1 MISFIVVFTLG
12 TVQAFY
18 GSTGILRFIT
28 LYPGSF
34 FLQQDGW
41 LKKTRISILIVKRIR
56 KTKKGGFHMIYIVE
70 TEKTVE
76 QAVVD
81 LQEAVKKHNFGILHI
96 HNLQET
102 LRKKGVDFPN
112 ECQILEICNPQKAKE
127 VLTDDM
133 SMNMVLPCRISV
145 YSEEGKTKI
154 GMIKPRALLEVLSN
168 SESLMKVAEE
178 VEAITMEMIK
188 EAK

>member
-1 MISFIVVFTLG
+1 MNE
-12 TVQAFY
+12 
-18 GSTGILRFIT
+18 
-28 LYPGSF
+28 
-34 FLQQDGW
+34 
-41 LKKTRISILIVKRIR
+41 
-56 KTKKGGFHMIYIVE
+56 GGLDMKYIVE

-76 QAVVD
+76 QAVAD
-81 LQEAVKKHNFGILHI
+81 LQKAVKKHNFGILHI

-133 SMNMVLPCRISV
+133 SMNMALPCRVSV
-145 YSEEGKTKI
+145 YSERGKTKI
-154 GMIKPRALLEVLSN
+154 GMIRPKALLEALSN

-178 VEAITMEMIK
+178 VEAIIMEMIK

>member
-12 TVQAFY
+12 MVQAFY
-18 GSTGILRFIT
+18 GSTGMLPFIT

-34 FLQQDGW
+34 SLQQDGW
-41 LKKTRISILIVKRIR
+41 LKKGEDQETNE
-56 KTKKGGFHMIYIVE
+56 GGFPMKYIVE
-70 TEKTVE
+70 TEKTVG

-81 LQEAVKKHNFGILHI
+81 LQEAVKKHNFGVLHI

-145 YSEEGKTKI
+145 YSDEGKTKI
-154 GMIKPRALLEVLSN
+154 GMIKPKALLEVLSN
-168 SESLMKVAEE
+168 SDSLMKIAEE

>member
-1 MISFIVVFTLG
+1 M
-12 TVQAFY
+12 
-18 GSTGILRFIT
+18 
-28 LYPGSF
+28 
-34 FLQQDGW
+34 
-41 LKKTRISILIVKRIR
+41 K
-56 KTKKGGFHMIYIVE
+56 YIVE

-76 QAVVD
+76 QAVAD
-81 LQEAVKKHNFGILHI
+81 LQEAVKKHSFGILHI

-133 SMNMVLPCRISV
+133 SMNMALPCRVSV
-145 YSEEGKTKI
+145 YSEGGKTKI
-154 GMIKPRALLEVLSN
+154 GMIRPKALLEVLSN

-178 VEAITMEMIK
+178 VEAITIEMIE